1 MAETIDQYA
10 ARMAKAGGGELRR
23 ILYREAGNVSQRAVG
38 AAQHNV
44 RRRMKVRSGRLWSSI
59 RSEVRSTNTGLDVRL
74 MAGGATADG
83 QVRYA
88 RIQEKGGT
96 IKSSRKG
103 GMLAIPLGPAKTP
116 AGVSRYKSPRDV
128 GGLVLVTSRAGNL
141 ILLKPGEGPYYVL
154 KESVTIKGKHYLRD
168 AMRTAA
174 KKMPAEVRKA
184 FRLTLVGV

>member
-96 IKSSRKG
+96 VKPTRATF
-103 GMLAIPLGPAKTP
+103 LTIPLGPAKTP
-116 AGVSRYKSPRDV
+116 AGNSRYSSARDAPNLTLAIT
-128 GGLVLVTSRAGNL
+128 GGGQYMLVNKDTGEPWY
-141 ILLKPGEGPYYVL
+141 LLRRQVKIKP
-154 KESVTIKGKHYLRD
+154 KWYLRD

-174 KKMPAEVRKA
+174 KKMPAEVRRA
-184 FRLTLVGV
+184 FKLTLVGV

>member
-23 ILYREAGNVSQRAVG
+23 ILYREAGKVAMRAER
-38 AAQHNV
+38 AAKLNTS
-44 RRRMKVRSGRLWSSI
+44 RRLNVRSGRLRASI
-59 RSEVRSTNTGLDVRL
+59 RTEVKSTSSGLDVRL
-74 MAGGATADG
+74 MAGGSSAGGKVT
-83 QVRYA
+83 YA
-88 RIQEKGGT
+88 RKQEKGGT